1 MSDLATNN
9 RHWCCSS
16 AWTFIFQL
24 ATSYL
29 PPADAIRRFS
39 FLKRPHQTPH
49 PVSLFEKGQTI
60 DQGSGAVNCS
70 RGPRGKKRGRWSDV
84 AHHAQCWLYQPGR
97 GGGSYDLGWLHV
109 VTDWEQ
115 RFVLCCRFEPKK
127 EQNNGRKASR
137 NVKSK
142 LIAAHQNISGW
153 PFFLAR

>member
-1 MSDLATNN
+1 MSDLAKNN
-9 RHWCCSS
+9 RPWCCSS

-97 GGGSYDLGWLHV
+97 GGGQLWSGVAARCDRLGAKICV
-109 VTDWEQ
+109 VLQVWAEKGIKQWTES
-115 RFVLCCRFEPKK
+115 FSKCEI
-127 EQNNGRKASR
+127 KAKCGPSEY
-137 NVKSK
+137 
-142 LIAAHQNISGW
+142 
-153 PFFLAR
+153 